1 MFSVG
6 DIVYFVET
14 RGREC
19 SIRYGVITLVDAG
32 KYFIDFLKLREHR
45 YVKGIPIEEFEG
57 TEWKKIPKE
66 WQDDYRKIETGL
78 IYRLSAEEKA
88 FIQEK
93 RIDNPADLK
102 ELYDKGILVTADQI
116 TNWKI
121 ETEINRNKEYRI
133 VRVIPAWTL
142 TYGEDH
148 RTYTHL
154 PKKDIF
160 TTYEE
165 ATQRAEEI
173 KERWRTEDALTDEEW
188 SIKEIDKVLRLF
200 TDKERVKRWR
210 AKLLSMDNIEELEIK
225 KVDDNTVK
233 WRYFSPRTEWKELVV

>member
-1 MFSVG
+1 M
-6 DIVYFVET
+6 
-14 RGREC
+14 
-19 SIRYGVITLVDAG
+19 
-32 KYFIDFLKLREHR
+32 REHR

-102 ELYDKGILVTADQI
+102 ELYDKGILVTADKI

>member
-102 ELYDKGILVTADQI
+102 ELYDKGILVTADKI

-148 RTYTHL
+148 RTHL

>member
-102 ELYDKGILVTADQI
+102 ELYDKGILVTADKI

-160 TTYEE
+160 TTYE